1 LINGRNEN
9 GGAGKLTV
17 IFDVPESGCLKSIPT
32 YSPLDG
38 GIKSVEFSDQPEGK
52 NSPFKLYTL
61 AVDET
66 DEVFIDVQHQSL
78 QENCCRCFKLVL
90 TDVTDSKIY
99 LNQGV
104 LRISLTRN
112 YK

>member
-1 LINGRNEN
+1 
-9 GGAGKLTV
+9 
-17 IFDVPESGCLKSIPT
+17 
-32 YSPLDG
+32 LDG

-78 QENCCRCFKLVL
+78 KVLQVFLNFSYRCYRF
-90 TDVTDSKIY
+90 
-99 LNQGV
+99 NQ
-104 LRISLTRN
+104 
-112 YK
+112 

>member
-1 LINGRNEN
+1 MFL
-9 GGAGKLTV
+9 
-17 IFDVPESGCLKSIPT
+17 ESGCLKSIPT

-78 QENCCRCFKLVL
+78 QE
-90 TDVTDSKIY
+90 KIVA
-99 LNQGV
+99 GV
-104 LRISLTRN
+104 LSLFLQMLPIQPI
-112 YK
+112 KSI

>member
-1 LINGRNEN
+1 
-9 GGAGKLTV
+9 
-17 IFDVPESGCLKSIPT
+17 
-32 YSPLDG
+32 LDG

-78 QENCCRCFKLVL
+78 QEIVA
-90 TDVTDSKIY
+90 
-99 LNQGV
+99 GV
-104 LRISLTRN
+104 LSLFLQMLPIQ
-112 YK
+112 KSI

>member
-1 LINGRNEN
+1 MFL
-9 GGAGKLTV
+9 
-17 IFDVPESGCLKSIPT
+17 ESGCLKSIPT

-66 DEVFIDVQHQSL
+66 EVFIDVQHQSL
-78 QENCCRCFKLVL
+78 Q
-90 TDVTDSKIY
+90 KIVA
-99 LNQGV
+99 GV
-104 LRISLTRN
+104 LSLFLQMLPIQPI
-112 YK
+112 KSI

>member
-1 LINGRNEN
+1 L
-9 GGAGKLTV
+9 
-17 IFDVPESGCLKSIPT
+17 DGCLKSIPT

-38 GIKSVEFSDQPEGK
+38 GIKSVEFRSAGRK

-78 QENCCRCFKLVL
+78 QRKVL
-90 TDVTDSKIY
+90 QVF
-99 LNQGV
+99 
-104 LRISLTRN
+104 
-112 YK
+112 